1 MKACLLEP
9 PQDNGQPAGWC
20 KFNIKSIKKMKKFLM
35 TIAAVFVA
43 MNMSA
48 QVYVGGSVGV
58 ASVTDNLNESQT
70 VYKFVPEI
78 GYNLNDDWAVGV
90 ELGYQKGAC
99 NLGNGAFGQD
109 TDTEVFSIA
118 PYARYT
124 FVKSK
129 LINLFVDGGVGIG
142 SYKDLGTQFLLG
154 FKPGVAVNLSESLS
168 FVAHVGF
175 VGMESFN
182 WKQDGIDNSTNVG
195 VSLDNNN
202 LTFGLYY
209 NF

>member
-1 MKACLLEP
+1 
-9 PQDNGQPAGWC
+9 
-20 KFNIKSIKKMKKFLM
+20 M
-35 TIAAVFVA
+35 TISAVFAA
-43 MNMSA
+43 MSMSA
-48 QVYVGGSVGV
+48 QVYVGGSIGV
-58 ASVTDNLNESQT
+58 ASVADKANESQT

-99 NLGNGAFGQD
+99 SLGEGVFGQD
-109 TDTEVFSIA
+109 TDTELFSIA

-129 LINLFVDGGVGIG
+129 LVNLFVDGGIGIG
-142 SYKDLGTQFLLG
+142 SYKDLGTQFMLG
-154 FKPGVAVNLSESLS
+154 FKPGVALNLTESLS
-168 FVAHVGF
+168 FVAHVGY

-182 WKQDGIDNSTNVG
+182 WEQKGLDTITNVG
-195 VSLDNNN
+195 VSLDNTN